1 MEEEGDLRPALLLIV
16 ENRIGVGG
24 TGDGRRKRNL
34 ARSLVQVSGELEL
47 KESSNEIVCKPP
59 SLSLLV
65 RSKCTM
71 MEHPVSEG
79 GRQWR
84 VVAKRGRERERESK
98 IGGGEK
104 IDGGGDVLSDS
115 HPT

>member
-1 MEEEGDLRPALLLIV
+1 MCHEPGL
-16 ENRIGVGG
+16 
-24 TGDGRRKRNL
+24 
-34 ARSLVQVSGELEL
+34 
-47 KESSNEIVCKPP
+47 KPP
-59 SLSLLV
+59 SLSLPV

-84 VVAKRGRERERESK
+84 VVAKRGERESK

-104 IDGGGDVLSDS
+104 IDVGGDN
-115 HPT
+115 PQ